1 MTQKNDTD
9 MNSMDLIGFLWGN
22 KKTLII
28 IGFIAAIVSSLV
40 ALIIEEK
47 FESTVTLYPSKT
59 SSVTFGEVNNEDQTV
74 SKFGE
79 EEEAE
84 QMLQILESA
93 VIRENIVLKYQL
105 LKHYEIDSSGKY
117 VYTELNETYSDNI
130 NFERNQNGAVL
141 IKVLDKSPDTAA
153 LIANDIAALFD
164 STKNAMIHD
173 RAITDYEIK
182 KEKLKKLEH
191 EMQDL
196 RDTMSSLSSIGVVT
210 ADAYQGL
217 TDAMLKSPDKSTQLE
232 YKEKIKM
239 TELYGSTLKAFQI
252 ETEFLSE
259 RIATLK
265 SSYEQAE
272 TDAKSFPS
280 HKFTVERASPAEKKS
295 YPVRW
300 LIVVISTFS
309 TLFFVIILLLFKE
322 KIKELEIN

>member
-1 MTQKNDTD
+1 MRQQEKLDF
-9 MNSMDLIGFLWGN
+9 NSLDLIEFLWN
-22 KKTLII
+22 KRKLMILI
-28 IGFIAAIVSSLV
+28 GLFAAIFSSVV

-59 SSVTFGEVNNEDQTV
+59 SSVTFSEVNNEDQTV

-84 QMLQILESA
+84 QMLQILESSK
-93 VIRENIVLKYQL
+93 IREAIVTKYQL
-105 LKHYEIDSSGKY
+105 IKHYDIDVTGKF

-130 NFERNQNGAVL
+130 NFERNKNGAVL
-141 IKVLDKSPDTAA
+141 ITVLDKSPDTAA
-153 LIANDIAALFD
+153 LIANDIASLFD
-164 STKNAMIHD
+164 STKNAMIHA
-173 RAITDYEIK
+173 RAITDYNIK
-182 KEKLKKLEH
+182 KEKLKKLEN
-191 EMQDL
+191 EMKVL
-196 RDTMSSLSSIGVVT
+196 IDTMSSLSAIGVVT

-217 TDAMLKSPDKSTQLE
+217 TDAMIKAPDQQTRVE
-232 YKEKIKM
+232 YKEKLKM

-280 HKFTVERASPAEKKS
+280 HKFTVEDATPAEKKS

-300 LIVVISTFS
+300 LIVVISTFA
-309 TLFFVIILLLFKE
+309 TLLFSIIILLFKE
-322 KIKELEIN
+322 KIKELKA

>member
-1 MTQKNDTD
+1 MSQQSKLEF
-9 MNSMDLIGFLWGN
+9 NSLDLIEFLWN
-22 KKTLII
+22 KRKLMILI
-28 IGFIAAIVSSLV
+28 GLFAAIFSSVV

-59 SSVTFGEVNNEDQTV
+59 SSVTFSEVNNEDQTV

-84 QMLQILESA
+84 QMLQILESSK
-93 VIRENIVLKYQL
+93 IREAIVIKYQL
-105 LKHYEIDSSGKY
+105 IKHYEIYINGKF

-130 NFERNQNGAVL
+130 NFERNKNGAVL
-141 IKVLDKSPDTAA
+141 ITVLDKSPDTAA
-153 LIANDIAALFD
+153 LIANDIASLFD
-164 STKNAMIHD
+164 STKNAMIHA
-173 RAITDYEIK
+173 RAITDYNIK
-182 KEKLKKLEH
+182 KEKLKKLEN
-191 EMQDL
+191 EMRAL
-196 RDTMSSLSSIGVVT
+196 IDTMSSLSAIGVVT

-217 TDAMLKSPDKSTQLE
+217 TDAMIKAPDQQTRVE
-232 YKEKIKM
+232 YKEKLKM

-280 HKFTVERASPAEKKS
+280 HKFTVEDATPAEKKS

-300 LIVVISTFS
+300 LIVVISTFA
-309 TLFFVIILLLFKE
+309 TLLISIILLLFKE
-322 KIKELEIN
+322 KIKELKS